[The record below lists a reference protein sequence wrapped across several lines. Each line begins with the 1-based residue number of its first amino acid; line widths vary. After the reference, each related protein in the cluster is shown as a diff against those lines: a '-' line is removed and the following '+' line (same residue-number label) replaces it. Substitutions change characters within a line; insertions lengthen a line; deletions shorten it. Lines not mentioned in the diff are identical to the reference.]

1 MIGGFELVTV
11 SGDTRQHLLGGA
23 FALAKS
29 GGSERAPRDHTG
41 KKMPWLRVQPDLE
54 RDVVGARRLQGL
66 VELAEGLR
74 GERAGRFEEHLE
86 DPRPLPPGQWLRTP
100 RRILF
105 SHVFIL
111 VRVDFSHSAVMP
123 PSTNS
128 RAPVT

>member
-11 SGDTRQHLLGGA
+11 SGNARQHLLGGA
-23 FALAKS
+23 FAFRQ
-29 GGSERAPRDHTG
+29 GGSGERTPRDHAG

-54 RDVVGARRLQGL
+54 RDIVGARRGQGL

-74 GERAGRFEEHLE
+74 GERAGRFEEHVE

-105 SHVFIL
+105 NHVFIL
-111 VRVDFSHSAVMP
+111 SHIAVMP